1 MISFFSI
8 VSKVFPY
15 WIQGK
20 PSRIKSLNLGTVANQ
35 IQGDDSFCLTI
46 ENSANKSNPM
56 VIKSEDCML
65 KKKVM
70 CKLEIPNAIEN
81 SLPPKFPCISTNQGA
96 TRKRKRSLQA
106 AVESLMQH
114 RQNKAMDVKCKSF
127 TFCYAKSSS

>member
-1 MISFFSI
+1 MISSFLIVST

-56 VIKSEDCML
+56 VIKSKDCTM

-70 CKLEIPNAIEN
+70 CKLEIPKAIET
-81 SLPPKFPCISTNQGA
+81 SLPPKFPCISVNQGV
-96 TRKRKRSLQA
+96 TRKNKRD
-106 AVESLMQH
+106 VESVSER
-114 RQNKAMDVKCKSF
+114 RQKEPTDAKCKQ
-127 TFCYAKSSS
+127 